1 MRSKKKKVQGLKLKP
16 FISLSLSLS
25 ALSRPWRRAG
35 EVIVR
40 ELERERSLPLSPA
53 LAWRSSDPRAH
64 RAAAERGEE
73 ATMLSPTTRRR
84 MSCLSAST
92 RIALRAA
99 AASALPLLLILLRK
113 SRRVAG
119 AS

>member
-16 FISLSLSLS
+16 FISLSLSLSLS

-73 ATMLSPTTRRR
+73 AMMLSPTTRRR
-84 MSCLSAST
+84 MSRLSAST
-92 RIALRAA
+92 RIAA

-113 SRRVAG
+113 RRRVAG